1 MWGQLCL
8 CCPEEDP
15 LYLLKKKGKNQKIER
30 IHIKEHIE
38 PVLVPCIALWGR
50 SPLCPLGAR
59 LATKTAEQIYIFC
72 FRNNVSIRNIEMK
85 NTNKKNLAL
94 SWTWAHISQLLTR
107 FICFLKPQFLY
118 SMCYFV
124 QGANYMRIDCLKQ
137 TGPTYIISRHVD
149 RMLSASCSQY
159 VAANAG

>member
-1 MWGQLCL
+1 M
-8 CCPEEDP
+8 
-15 LYLLKKKGKNQKIER
+15 
-30 IHIKEHIE
+30 
-38 PVLVPCIALWGR
+38 
-50 SPLCPLGAR
+50 
-59 LATKTAEQIYIFC
+59 ATKTAEQIYIFC

-149 RMLSASCSQY
+149 RMLSASCSLHNMLRQMLDK
-159 VAANAG
+159 VTKARCVWVSSQMP